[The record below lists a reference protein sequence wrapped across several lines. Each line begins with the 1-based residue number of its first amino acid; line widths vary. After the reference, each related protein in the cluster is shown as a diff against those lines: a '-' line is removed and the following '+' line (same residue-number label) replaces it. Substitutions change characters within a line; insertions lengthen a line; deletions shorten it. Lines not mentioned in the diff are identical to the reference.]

1 MTRPF
6 LILFV
11 LLMGV
16 PGCVPGE
23 AEALEAASQALQ
35 KPAGTLHNGPA
46 FLFTKITEDIYHAR
60 GTGALNVG
68 TNSVVIINESD
79 VMLVD
84 SHISPAAAWVLLDEL
99 KTITQ
104 KPVRYVVN
112 THFHFDHAHGNQVF
126 PPDVEIIGHE
136 FTWQKLVGKPL
147 EERSYVSFTSPV
159 PGRIEDLKRR
169 IAAESDPAGRGR
181 LEAQLL
187 VQENYWASL
196 QELAPTPPNVTL
208 ERKLTLFRGGREIQL
223 LFLGRG
229 HTGGDVVVYLPEER
243 ILCSG
248 DLFLPGLP
256 FLGDGH
262 VDEWGETLDALG
274 ELDFDRVLPGHGP
287 PFEGKAKI
295 SHLKSYFTDLWNQTS
310 RLYAAGV
317 TWEQAAEQVDMLAHS
332 EFYPQIQGP
341 GVDPR
346 AVRRIY
352 ELLSGEVE

>member
-11 LLMGV
+11 LLMSV

-68 TNSVVIINESD
+68 TNSVVIINASD

-136 FTWQKLVGKPL
+136 FTWQKLAGRPL

-159 PGRIEDLKRR
+159 PGRIEDLKRG
-169 IAAESDPAGRGR
+169 IAAASDAAVRGR

-317 TWEQAAEQVDMLAHS
+317 TWEQAAEQVDMSAHS

-341 GVDPR
+341 GVAPR